1 MAEHSPDSTGQP
13 VEGEASPHAG
23 RRPSPGKPAAAAQLR
38 EAAPAYEDLEAR
50 RARAGVAAALFGG
63 GADEPERVAV
73 GRYEIDSKLGSGGMG
88 VVYRAHDPDLDRP
101 VAVKLLHGESSDDD
115 KARAR
120 MLREA
125 RALAKLSHPNV
136 ITVYDVG
143 TDDGQVFVA
152 MELVAGRDLRRWL
165 DDHGSDHHGAAWRQV
180 LELFIAAGRGLEAAH
195 EVALV
200 HRDFKPENV
209 LVGDDGRVRVLDFG
223 LARVHRPVDGP
234 TSEDA
239 PRGGVASNVAATG
252 EGAGGHDISHMA
264 TAALAMGAIATGAL
278 AGGLTETGA
287 LIGTPLYMAPELY
300 AGKPAD
306 VRSDQFAF
314 CASLYEGLYR
324 QLPFGSRNLV
334 AHVEAVRSGR
344 AIEPPMDSSVP
355 AGIWKVIARGLDPDP
370 NARWRS
376 IAALL
381 AELERVAAEPALAVL
396 PQSRGGL
403 RWWAIAGVV
412 VVAAGGWAGLELGWF
427 GERAEAQPAAVAA
440 VVVDPPESI
449 ATPRDVTPSESGES
463 GMSGEPGMTTTEKL
477 EPADPIPDPTQPLGT
492 ADPITAEGETGE
504 TGETGEAAAPTPAPA
519 SELHGWCHLHEDRYT
534 LLARTD
540 KRKATLEHRGSCYTC
555 RVESRRDRTRN
566 FSPRDCAG
574 YALCGK
580 ASADACG

>member
-1 MAEHSPDSTGQP
+1 MAEHSPHADDAR
-13 VEGEASPHAG
+13 ASAVRG
-23 RRPSPGKPAAAAQLR
+23 PGAAALR

-73 GRYEIDSKLGSGGMG
+73 GRYQIDSRLGSGGMG

-143 TDDGQVFVA
+143 TDAGRVFVA

-165 DDHGSDHHGAAWRQV
+165 DDHRDAAWRQV

-223 LARVHRPVDGP
+223 LARMHRPVDGP
-234 TSEDA
+234 TAEDA
-239 PRGGVASNVAATG
+239 PRAGVASNVAATG
-252 EGAGGHDISHMA
+252 DGVAGHDIAQLA
-264 TAALAMGAIATGAL
+264 TATATAVAMRGLATGAL

-314 CASLYEGLYR
+314 CASLYEGLYG

-344 AIEPPMDSSVP
+344 VVEPPGDSAVP
-355 AGIWKVIARGLDPDP
+355 AGIWRVIARGLDPDP
-370 NARWRS
+370 DARWRS

-381 AELERVAAEPALAVL
+381 AELERVAAEPAPTEL
-396 PQSRGGL
+396 PEFGGGL
-403 RWWAIAGVV
+403 RWLAIAA
-412 VVAAGGWAGLELGWF
+412 VVAMAVGGLVGLELGWF
-427 GERAEAQPAAVAA
+427 GDQAEAQPA
-440 VVVDPPESI
+440 VVTASI
-449 ATPRDVTPSESGES
+449 ADPTGATAAKREPPPSEPSTKTTATLEPTPSDSIAPIEPANPAEPVDAAEPPT
-463 GMSGEPGMTTTEKL
+463 EPG
-477 EPADPIPDPTQPLGT
+477 DT
-492 ADPITAEGETGE
+492 AKNAT
-504 TGETGEAAAPTPAPA
+504 PTPAPEP
-519 SELHGWCHLHEDRYT
+519 ELDGWCHLHEDRYT
-534 LLARTD
+534 LLARTS
-540 KRKATLEHRGSCYTC
+540 KRRATLEHQGSCYTC

-574 YALCGK
+574 YSLCGE

>member
-1 MAEHSPDSTGQP
+1 MAEHSPHIS
-13 VEGEASPHAG
+13 
-23 RRPSPGKPAAAAQLR
+23 
-38 EAAPAYEDLEAR
+38 EAAPAYDDLEAR
-50 RARAGVAAALFGG
+50 RARAGIAAALFGA

-73 GRYEIDSKLGSGGMG
+73 GRYEIDSRLGSGGMG

-143 TDDGQVFVA
+143 TDAGQVFVA

-165 DDHGSDHHGAAWRQV
+165 DEHRDAPWRQV
-180 LELFIAAGRGLEAAH
+180 LELFIAAGRGLAAAH

-223 LARVHRPVDGP
+223 LARVHRPVEGP
-234 TSEDA
+234 TAEDP
-239 PRGGVASNVAATG
+239 PRAEMAAR
-252 EGAGGHDISHMA
+252 DISQLA
-264 TAALAMGAIATGAL
+264 TAALPN
-278 AGGLTETGA
+278 GLTETGA

-324 QLPFGSRNLV
+324 QLPFGSRNLA

-344 AIEPPMDSSVP
+344 VIEPTELEGQGAAVP
-355 AGIWKVIARGLDPDP
+355 AGIWRVIARGLDPEPD
-370 NARWRS
+370 ARWGS

-381 AELERVAAEPALAVL
+381 AALERVAAESVPMQIAK
-396 PQSRGGL
+396 PSGGL
-403 RWWAIAGVV
+403 RRLALAGVV
-412 VVAAGGWAGLELGWF
+412 LLAAGGLAGLELGWF
-427 GERAEAQPAAVAA
+427 GEQAEAQPDAIAASVEVPA
-440 VVVDPPESI
+440 S
-449 ATPRDVTPSESGES
+449 
-463 GMSGEPGMTTTEKL
+463 TTLPT
-477 EPADPIPDPTQPLGT
+477 EPADKPIEQGT
-492 ADPITAEGETGE
+492 ATATLELTPPDSLETPPIEAAGEVGTEGETGE
-504 TGETGEAAAPTPAPA
+504 TTAPTPAPA
-519 SELHGWCHLHEDRYT
+519 PELHGWCHLHEDRYT
-534 LLARTD
+534 LLARTS
-540 KRKATLEHRGSCYTC
+540 KRRATLEHDGSCYAC
-555 RVESRRDRTRN
+555 RVESRRDRTRS

-574 YALCGK
+574 YSLCGE

>member
-1 MAEHSPDSTGQP
+1 MAEHSSDSMDAR
-13 VEGEASPHAG
+13 ASAV
-23 RRPSPGKPAAAAQLR
+23 REPAADEQLR
-38 EAAPAYEDLEAR
+38 DAAPAYEDLEAR

-63 GADEPERVAV
+63 AADEPERVAV
-73 GRYEIDSKLGSGGMG
+73 GRYEIDSRLGSGGMG

-101 VAVKLLHGESSDDD
+101 VAVKLLHSESSDDD

-143 TDDGQVFVA
+143 TDAGQVFVA

-165 DDHGSDHHGAAWRQV
+165 DEHRDHHGVAWRQV
-180 LELFIAAGRGLEAAH
+180 LALFIAAGRGLEAAH

-223 LARVHRPVDGP
+223 LARVHRPVEGP
-234 TSEDA
+234 TAQDPPTGSEGGTEGPTGDVEA
-239 PRGGVASNVAATG
+239 PGRHELA
-252 EGAGGHDISHMA
+252 HLP
-264 TAALAMGAIATGAL
+264 TAAL

-324 QLPFGSRNLV
+324 QLPFGSHNLA

-344 AIEPPMDSSVP
+344 AIEPPAESSVP
-355 AGIWKVIARGLDPDP
+355 AGIWRVIARGLDPDP
-370 NARWRS
+370 DARWRS
-376 IAALL
+376 IAVLL
-381 AELERVAAEPALAVL
+381 AELERVAAEPTPVL
-396 PQSRGGL
+396 RSESRGGL
-403 RWWAIAGVV
+403 RWFAIAGLVL
-412 VVAAGGWAGLELGWF
+412 VVAGGVVGLELGWF
-427 GERAEAQPAAVAA
+427 GEQAGAQPAVAA
-440 VVVDPPESI
+440 SVVEPTGSSS
-449 ATPRDVTPSESGES
+449 AARDTAPSEPDTSPS
-463 GMSGEPGMTTTEKL
+463 EPNTTSVAKPEPL
-477 EPADPIPDPTQPLGT
+477 PEPADPIPQPTEPLPPAGSI
-492 ADPITAEGETGE
+492 ADESETGE
-504 TGETGEAAAPTPAPA
+504 TAAPTPAP
-519 SELHGWCHLHEDRYT
+519 ELHGWCHLHEDRYT
-534 LLARTD
+534 LLARTS
-540 KRKATLEHRGSCYTC
+540 KRRATLEHQGSCYAC
-555 RVESRRDRTRN
+555 RVESRRDRTSN

-574 YALCGK
+574 YSLCGE
-580 ASADACG
+580 ASAETCG

>member
-1 MAEHSPDSTGQP
+1 
-13 VEGEASPHAG
+13 V
-23 RRPSPGKPAAAAQLR
+23 QLR

-50 RARAGVAAALFGG
+50 RARAGVAAALFGA

-73 GRYEIDSKLGSGGMG
+73 GRYEIDSRLGSGGMG

-125 RALAKLSHPNV
+125 RPLAKLSHPNV

-143 TDDGQVFVA
+143 TDAGQVFVA
-152 MELVAGRDLRRWL
+152 MELVAGHDLRRWL
-165 DDHGSDHHGAAWRQV
+165 DGHRDATWRQV

-223 LARVHRPVDGP
+223 LARVHRPVEGP
-234 TSEDA
+234 TAEDP
-239 PRGGVASNVAATG
+239 PRSGMAGNANVVATG
-252 EGAGGHDISHMA
+252 EGVVAHDISQLA
-264 TAALAMGAIATGAL
+264 TAAQAMLVLATGAL
-278 AGGLTETGA
+278 VGGLTETGA

-300 AGKPAD
+300 AGRPAD

-324 QLPFGSRNLV
+324 QLPFGSHNLM

-344 AIEPPMDSSVP
+344 VIEPPVDSNVP
-355 AGIWKVIARGLDPDP
+355 AGVWRVIARGLDPEP
-370 NARWRS
+370 EARWRS

-381 AELERVAAEPALAVL
+381 VELERVAAEPA
-396 PQSRGGL
+396 PTQRQSPRVGL
-403 RWWAIAGVV
+403 RSLALAGAGML
-412 VVAAGGWAGLELGWF
+412 AAGGLLGLSLGWF
-427 GERAEAQPAAVAA
+427 GEQAEAQPIVVAA
-440 VVVDPPESI
+440 ADPEPIPTATTASEPDGTTLEPTPPEPI
-449 ATPRDVTPSESGES
+449 EPTPSEAIG
-463 GMSGEPGMTTTEKL
+463 PV
-477 EPADPIPDPTQPLGT
+477 I
-492 ADPITAEGETGE
+492 ETGE
-504 TGETGEAAAPTPAPA
+504 TGETDETEARAPA
-519 SELHGWCHLHEDRYT
+519 STPSLHGWCHLHEDRYT
-534 LLARTD
+534 LLARTS
-540 KRKATLEHRGSCYTC
+540 KRRATLLHENTCYAC

-574 YALCGK
+574 YLLCGE

>member
-1 MAEHSPDSTGQP
+1 MAEHSSDSID
-13 VEGEASPHAG
+13 VLSP
-23 RRPSPGKPAAAAQLR
+23 KPAGEHQLR

-63 GADEPERVAV
+63 GTDDPERVAV
-73 GRYEIDSKLGSGGMG
+73 GRYEIDSRLGSGGMG

-101 VAVKLLHGESSDDD
+101 VAVKLLHSESSADD

-143 TDDGQVFVA
+143 TDAGQVFVA

-165 DDHGSDHHGAAWRQV
+165 DEHRDASWRQV
-180 LELFIAAGRGLEAAH
+180 LNLFVAAGRGLEAAH

-234 TSEDA
+234 TAED
-239 PRGGVASNVAATG
+239 GGGPEATG
-252 EGAGGHDISHMA
+252 ADRPGPAARHDIA
-264 TAALAMGAIATGAL
+264 NLPTAAL
-278 AGGLTETGA
+278 AGGLTETGV

-324 QLPFGSRNLV
+324 QLPFGSRNMA
-334 AHVEAVRSGR
+334 AHVEAVRGGR
-344 AIEPPMDSSVP
+344 VVEPPTDSRVP
-355 AGIWKVIARGLDPDP
+355 VRIWRIIARGLDPDP
-370 NARWRS
+370 DARWPS
-376 IAALL
+376 IATMLG
-381 AELERVAAEPALAVL
+381 ELERVASEPAQTQL
-396 PQSRGGL
+396 PEPRGGL
-403 RWWAIAGVV
+403 RALAIAGVV
-412 VVAAGGWAGLELGWF
+412 IAAVGGFIGLELGLF
-427 GERAEAQPAAVAA
+427 GERAEAQPSVVAA
-440 VVVDPPESI
+440 SVGDPGSTTASVEPPATGQPPVEEIEVVEPPVASSSTKSPPIDPAASDE
-449 ATPRDVTPSESGES
+449 DDESGS
-463 GMSGEPGMTTTEKL
+463 
-477 EPADPIPDPTQPLGT
+477 
-492 ADPITAEGETGE
+492 ETGA
-504 TGETGEAAAPTPAPA
+504 TAPVPSTPDL
-519 SELHGWCHLHEDRYT
+519 SGFCHLHEDRYT
-534 LLARTD
+534 LLARTS
-540 KRKATLEHRGSCYTC
+540 KRRATLVHQGTCYTC

-574 YALCGK
+574 YSLCGE

>member
-1 MAEHSPDSTGQP
+1 MAEHSSDSMDAR
-13 VEGEASPHAG
+13 ASAV
-23 RRPSPGKPAAAAQLR
+23 REPAADEQLR
-38 EAAPAYEDLEAR
+38 DAAPAYEDLEAR

-63 GADEPERVAV
+63 AADEPERVAV
-73 GRYEIDSKLGSGGMG
+73 GRYEIDSRLGSGGMG

-101 VAVKLLHGESSDDD
+101 VAVKLLHSESSDDD

-143 TDDGQVFVA
+143 TDAGQVFVA

-165 DDHGSDHHGAAWRQV
+165 DEHRDHHGAAWRQV
-180 LELFIAAGRGLEAAH
+180 LALFIAAGRGLEAAH

-223 LARVHRPVDGP
+223 LARVHRPVEGP
-234 TSEDA
+234 TAQDPPTGS
-239 PRGGVASNVAATG
+239 ATG
-252 EGAGGHDISHMA
+252 SEGRTEGPTGDVEAPARHELAHLP
-264 TAALAMGAIATGAL
+264 TAAL

-324 QLPFGSRNLV
+324 QLPFGSHNLA

-344 AIEPPMDSSVP
+344 IVEPPEDSVVP
-355 AGIWKVIARGLDPDP
+355 LGIWRIIARGLGPDPD
-370 NARWRS
+370 ARWRS
-376 IAALL
+376 VATLL
-381 AELERVAAEPALAVL
+381 GELERVAAEPAPSQL
-396 PQSRGGL
+396 PEPRGGL
-403 RWWAIAGVV
+403 RWLAIAGGVML
-412 VVAAGGWAGLELGWF
+412 AAGSLIALELGLF
-427 GERAEAQPAAVAA
+427 DEGAQPQGSVAA
-440 VVVDPPESI
+440 ASIVDPGSAKPPETKPSVPAPEPVLTKVEPEPIPIEPEPPPVESGEQPVDPP
-449 ATPRDVTPSESGES
+449 PLDPS
-463 GMSGEPGMTTTEKL
+463 
-477 EPADPIPDPTQPLGT
+477 PDT
-492 ADPITAEGETGE
+492 
-504 TGETGEAAAPTPAPA
+504 
-519 SELHGWCHLHEDRYT
+519 ELHGWCHLHEDRYT
-534 LLARTD
+534 LLGRTP
-540 KRKATLEHRGSCYTC
+540 KRRASLEHQGKCYTC
-555 RVESRRDRTRN
+555 RVEKNRARTRN
-566 FSPRDCAG
+566 FLPRDCAG
-574 YALCGK
+574 YSLCGE

>member
-1 MAEHSPDSTGQP
+1 MAEHSSDSMDAR
-13 VEGEASPHAG
+13 ASDV
-23 RRPSPGKPAAAAQLR
+23 QLR
-38 EAAPAYEDLEAR
+38 DAAPAYEDLEAR

-63 GADEPERVAV
+63 DADASERVAV
-73 GRYEIDSKLGSGGMG
+73 GRYEIDSRLGAGGMG

-101 VAVKLLHGESSDDD
+101 VAVKLLHSESSGDD

-143 TDDGQVFVA
+143 TDAGQVFVA

-165 DDHGSDHHGAAWRQV
+165 DEHRQAAWRQV
-180 LELFIAAGRGLEAAH
+180 LALFIAAGRGLEAAH

-223 LARVHRPVDGP
+223 LARVHRPVEGP
-234 TSEDA
+234 TAEDPSTGSEAGTTGDVEA
-239 PRGGVASNVAATG
+239 PAR
-252 EGAGGHDISHMA
+252 H
-264 TAALAMGAIATGAL
+264 ALAHLPTAAL

-306 VRSDQFAF
+306 VHSDQFAF

-324 QLPFGSRNLV
+324 QLPFGSHNLA

-344 AIEPPMDSSVP
+344 IVEPPDDSTVP
-355 AGIWKVIARGLDPDP
+355 AAIWRIIARGLGPDPD
-370 NARWRS
+370 ARWRS
-376 IAALL
+376 VATLL
-381 AELERVAAEPALAVL
+381 GELERVAAEPVPTEL
-396 PQSRGGL
+396 PEPRGGL
-403 RWWAIAGVV
+403 RWLAIAGGVML
-412 VVAAGGWAGLELGWF
+412 AAGSLIALELGLF
-427 GERAEAQPAAVAA
+427 DEPAVPQGIVAA
-440 VVVDPPESI
+440 SSVVDPGSAKPPETKPSVPAPEPDI
-449 ATPRDVTPSESGES
+449 AKPEPLAIEPEPPLLDPPALDPSGS
-463 GMSGEPGMTTTEKL
+463 
-477 EPADPIPDPTQPLGT
+477 
-492 ADPITAEGETGE
+492 
-504 TGETGEAAAPTPAPA
+504 EAAAPDT
-519 SELHGWCHLHEDRYT
+519 ELHGWCHLHEDRYT
-534 LLARTD
+534 LLERTS
-540 KRKATLEHRGSCYTC
+540 KRRATVEVQGKCYTC
-555 RVESRRDRTRN
+555 RVEKNRDRTRN

-574 YALCGK
+574 YSLCWE